1 MNLKA
6 SNKQLFTQKSSYLP
20 CKYDAYYKQTNWVC
34 ISCEKTITVYE
45 ARIHCAD
52 CPQQESFNI
61 CISCYGKKNEKK
73 WEQEHLEINKHE
85 FNKIKMRKHQGYMN
99 WLVCCPSSAETLKR
113 AFMYY
118 SDRKCLGEREKKMFK
133 GQEIVGNY
141 KWKYFGEIWESL
153 KFTGCGLTHLNTQVS
168 NKRGFVGICSINR
181 TDWFVADWACVYNG
195 MVSVPLAR
203 TRFLVDDLSGG
214 IATINN
220 AECFAIVCSS
230 EVIEKIIE
238 ASCETPSLKYIIQME
253 PLNQKFSSKV
263 QKFISQSKV
272 KVISLSDVQKIGMK
286 YFHDIIEIKPNDL
299 RTIVYT
305 RY

>member
-1 MNLKA
+1 M
-6 SNKQLFTQKSSYLP
+6 
-20 CKYDAYYKQTNWVC
+20 
-34 ISCEKTITVYE
+34 
-45 ARIHCAD
+45 
-52 CPQQESFNI
+52 
-61 CISCYGKKNEKK
+61 
-73 WEQEHLEINKHE
+73 
-85 FNKIKMRKHQGYMN
+85 MRKHQGFMS
-99 WLVCCPSSAETLKR
+99 WLISCPSSAETLKR
-113 AFMYY
+113 AFMYFP
-118 SDRKCLGEREKKMFK
+118 DRKCLGEREKKTFK

-141 KWKYFGEIWESL
+141 KWKSFAEIWESL
-153 KFTGCGLTHLNTQVS
+153 KFTACGLTYLNNQVS
-168 NKRGFVGICSINR
+168 KKRGFVGICSINR

-238 ASCETPSLKYIIQME
+238 ASCETPSLQYIIQME

-272 KVISLSDVQKIGMK
+272 KIMSLSDLQGIGKK
-286 YFHDIIEIKPNDL
+286 YIHDIIEIKPNDL